1 MIKYY
6 KCFYHP
12 NEFYFEKNQLKEW
25 DRAPICQH
33 CFEVRL
39 MMLADWC
46 RLQDFEPGDET
57 EVFYR
62 CYECDPSECMYPS
75 SEVKKWNGTGICK
88 ECLSE
93 YYAGACVDFTWERL
107 EAE

>member
-12 NEFYFEKNQLKEW
+12 SSACFEKDQLKEW
-25 DRAPICQH
+25 DGAPICRH
-33 CFEVRL
+33 CFEQRL
-39 MMLADWC
+39 MILGDWC
-46 RLQDFEPGDET
+46 RLQDFEPDEET
-57 EVFYR
+57 EVFY
-62 CYECDPSECMYPS
+62 CCEECDPSECMHPIGD
-75 SEVKKWNGTGICK
+75 VKKWKEKGICE

-93 YYAGACVDFTWERL
+93 YYAGECVGFTWERL